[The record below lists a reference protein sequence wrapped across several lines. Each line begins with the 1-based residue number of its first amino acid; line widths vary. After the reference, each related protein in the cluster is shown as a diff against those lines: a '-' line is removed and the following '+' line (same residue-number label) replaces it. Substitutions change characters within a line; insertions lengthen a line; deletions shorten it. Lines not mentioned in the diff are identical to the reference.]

1 MNFLIRLAQ
10 GIDRLND
17 RLGRKIAW
25 VALAMTGT
33 QFVIVLMR
41 YVFGTNAIWMQES
54 ILYMHSVLF
63 MLGAGYTLLHNG
75 HVRIDIFYREASP
88 ERKALTDLV
97 GVFVFLM
104 PVCVAL
110 FILAGPYVAA
120 SWAVLEGSRETSGIQ
135 AVYLLKGVML
145 VFAVLLV
152 FQGISMAI
160 HALAVLAGRETTQLE
175 QPRKL

>member
-17 RLGRKIAW
+17 RIGRKIAW

-41 YVFGTNAIWMQES
+41 YVFGANAIWMQES

-75 HVRIDIFYREASP
+75 HVRIDIFYREVSP
-88 ERKALTDLV
+88 ERKALIDLI
-97 GVFVFLM
+97 GVFVFLI

-110 FILAGPYVAA
+110 FIMAWPYVSA

-135 AVYLLKGVML
+135 AIYLLKAVML